1 MGIYF
6 FFLMIPKSLF
16 NNNDE
21 VADRTIYPRVIL
33 TMGENTGSVRIWVE
47 KDNQNKVHQYLFW
60 ELTDFLAYREKMNA
74 TNMF

>member
-1 MGIYF
+1 
-6 FFLMIPKSLF
+6 MIPKSLF